1 MKNLLVIILALLS
14 ISCNAQIISL
24 ESFAQC
30 SATSNC
36 PNFNYIKDTNNSL
49 DKNVGT
55 WKGTYNGKT
64 YELQFKK
71 VLYEDFGIKSD
82 ILKGRMRIKDSNGN
96 IIYDTFNEPDDTKT
110 KFSGFGFQPNL
121 KYYMM
126 HFVGNSPFACGEM
139 GYVYLGIKPET
150 PNIMTIKM
158 IQDADIVWGECPSS
172 YQPTIPYTEFVS
184 LTRQ

>member
-1 MKNLLVIILALLS
+1 MKQIFLILTFLT
-14 ISCNAQIISL
+14 ISCKAQTVSL

-36 PNFNYIKDTNNSL
+36 SNYNYIKDINNSL
-49 DKNVGT
+49 YKYTGI
-55 WKGTYNGKT
+55 WKGNHNGKT

-82 ILKGRMRIKDSNGN
+82 MLKGRMRIKDSNGN
-96 IIYDTFNEPDDTKT
+96 ITYDTFNESDDTKT
-110 KFSGFGFQPNL
+110 KFSGFGFQSNL

-150 PNIMTIKM
+150 PNIMTIRM
-158 IQDADIVWGECPSS
+158 VQDADIVWGDCPSS
-172 YQPTIPYTEFVS
+172 YQSTIPYEKTIS